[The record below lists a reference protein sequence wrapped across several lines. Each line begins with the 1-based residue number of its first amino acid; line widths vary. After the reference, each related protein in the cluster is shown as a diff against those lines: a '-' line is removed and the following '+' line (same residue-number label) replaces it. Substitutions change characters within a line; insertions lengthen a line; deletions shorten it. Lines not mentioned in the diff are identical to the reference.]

1 MITVEEAQEIIFA
14 KIKPIDS
21 SEIDIQDALGRVL
34 SEDVFSERAIPPWAN
49 SAMDGYAVRSED
61 IKNATKGNPVELKV
75 IERIQAGVKAK
86 SVLREGEAI
95 RIMTGAPMPQGADEI
110 VLQEETDES
119 DSGVVKIYLSVESGE
134 SVRVAGEDVEIG
146 DLVVSKGTK
155 LTPPAIGMLANI
167 GMDSCSVYNKPRVAI
182 LATGEELVDLKEIPD
197 EGQIFNSNSYALAA
211 QVEEA
216 GGEAIL
222 LGIAKDNTED
232 LVKGIKRGMSAD
244 ILITSGGVSVGDF
257 DLVKDTLQDLGNE
270 INFWRV
276 RMKPGKPMAF
286 GMLGGNPFFGLP
298 GNPVSTMVSFE
309 LFVRPSLLKMQG
321 LKNIF
326 RAKVNATLKGELLK
340 SPERRHYIRAVTTFN
355 ENQWE
360 STPLEVQGSNILHSM
375 VKSNSLVLF
384 PEYETKLEDAQTVE
398 VILLDDPNINNN

>member
-14 KIKPIDS
+14 KMKTIDS
-21 SEIDIQDALGRVL
+21 SQIEIKDAFGRIL
-34 SEDVFSERAIPPWAN
+34 SEDVFSERSIPPWAN

-61 IKNATKGNPVELKV
+61 IKNATKDNPTELKV

-86 SVLREGEAI
+86 SILKEGEAI
-95 RIMTGAPMPQGADEI
+95 RIMTGAPMPQGADAI
-110 VLQEETDES
+110 VLQEETEES
-119 DSGVVKIYLSVESGE
+119 DSGVVKIYLSVESGV

-146 DLVVSKGTK
+146 DLVVPKGTK
-155 LTPPAIGMLANI
+155 LSPAAIGMLANI

-182 LATGEELVDLKEIPD
+182 LATGEELAGLKEVPK

-216 GGEAIL
+216 GGEPIL

-232 LVKGIKRGMSAD
+232 LVKGIKSGMSAD

-321 LKNIF
+321 IKEVF
-326 RAKVNATLKGELLK
+326 RTKVNAVLRGELVK

-355 ENQWE
+355 GNTWE
-360 STPLEVQGSNILHSM
+360 SKALEVQGSNILHSM
-375 VKSNSLVLF
+375 VKSNSLVVF
-384 PEYETKLEDAQTVE
+384 PEFETKLEDGKTVE
-398 VILLDDPNINNN
+398 VILLDAPTSRK

>member
-14 KIKPIDS
+14 KIKTIDS

-95 RIMTGAPMPQGADEI
+95 RIMTGAPMPQGADAI
-110 VLQEETDES
+110 VLQEETEES
-119 DSGVVKIYLSVESGE
+119 DSGVVIIYLSVESGE

-257 DLVKDTLQDLGNE
+257 DLVIRLSIML
-270 INFWRV
+270 RV
-276 RMKPGKPMAF
+276 A
-286 GMLGGNPFFGLP
+286 
-298 GNPVSTMVSFE
+298 
-309 LFVRPSLLKMQG
+309 
-321 LKNIF
+321 LKNKMDF
-326 RAKVNATLKGELLK
+326 
-340 SPERRHYIRAVTTFN
+340 YF
-355 ENQWE
+355 
-360 STPLEVQGSNILHSM
+360 
-375 VKSNSLVLF
+375 
-384 PEYETKLEDAQTVE
+384 
-398 VILLDDPNINNN
+398 

>member
-14 KIKPIDS
+14 KMKTIDS
-21 SEIDIQDALGRVL
+21 SQIEIKDALGRIL
-34 SEDVFSERAIPPWAN
+34 SEDVFSERSIPPWAN

-61 IKNATKGNPVELKV
+61 IKNATKDNPIELKV

-86 SVLREGEAI
+86 SILKEGEAI
-95 RIMTGAPMPQGADEI
+95 RIMTGAPMPQGADAI
-110 VLQEETDES
+110 VLQEETEES
-119 DSGVVKIYLSVESGE
+119 DSSVVKIYLSVESGV

-155 LTPPAIGMLANI
+155 LSPAAIGMLANI

-182 LATGEELVDLKEIPD
+182 LATGEELVELKEVPK

-216 GGEAIL
+216 GGEPIL

-232 LVKGIKRGMSAD
+232 LVKGIKSGMSAD

-321 LKNIF
+321 VKEVF
-326 RAKVNATLKGELLK
+326 RTKVNAVLRGELVK

-355 ENQWE
+355 GNTWE
-360 STPLEVQGSNILHSM
+360 AKALEVQGSNILHSM
-375 VKSNSLVLF
+375 VKSNSLVVF
-384 PEYETKLEDAQTVE
+384 PEFETKLEDGKTVE
-398 VILLDDPNINNN
+398 VILLDAPTSKK

>member
-14 KIKPIDS
+14 KIKTIDS

-95 RIMTGAPMPQGADEI
+95 RIMTGAPMPQGADAI
-110 VLQEETDES
+110 VLQEETEES

-182 LATGEELVDLKEIPD
+182 LATGE
-197 EGQIFNSNSYALAA
+197 
-211 QVEEA
+211 
-216 GGEAIL
+216 
-222 LGIAKDNTED
+222 
-232 LVKGIKRGMSAD
+232 
-244 ILITSGGVSVGDF
+244 
-257 DLVKDTLQDLGNE
+257 
-270 INFWRV
+270 
-276 RMKPGKPMAF
+276 
-286 GMLGGNPFFGLP
+286 
-298 GNPVSTMVSFE
+298 
-309 LFVRPSLLKMQG
+309 
-321 LKNIF
+321 
-326 RAKVNATLKGELLK
+326 
-340 SPERRHYIRAVTTFN
+340 
-355 ENQWE
+355 
-360 STPLEVQGSNILHSM
+360 
-375 VKSNSLVLF
+375 
-384 PEYETKLEDAQTVE
+384 
-398 VILLDDPNINNN
+398 